1 MKIKMKILS
10 LSPPLSFYAHFTNKQ
25 LKMKIQYIAYLD
37 QTRNFISVV
46 VFSLSIQSNFK
57 VIYFPKSFIVVLILV
72 CMEKMILK
80 LLDTRPILVPSHI
93 MLLFLFLSFW
103 SKLTL
108 LFQLQSSIMELFR
121 WMVRRRTI

>member
-1 MKIKMKILS
+1 MKILS
-10 LSPPLSFYAHFTNKQ
+10 PLSPPLSFYAHFTNKQ

-93 MLLFLFLSFW
+93 MLLFLLLSFW

-108 LFQLQSSIMELFR
+108 LFQLQSSIMKLFR
-121 WMVRRRTI
+121 